1 MRRPRL
7 ILVCGV
13 PGSGKST
20 FALHMA
26 DRYGAARFASETFA
40 EELGAAART
49 ASGDFSKE
57 ALLHAYAAMGAAVR
71 EALATNKLVVAVGSF
86 RSEEQRRRFRDIAT
100 GSGASVTTV
109 RIVCSVETAAKRIRS
124 RRAIG
129 ERGPNEEAILQIDAA
144 LDRGSDIDKMLTN
157 DSSVEEFHRKIDA
170 LIQVLEWSSEPHE
183 STAVLVR
190 GPG

>member
-1 MRRPRL
+1 MGRPRL
-7 ILVCGV
+7 IIVCGI

-20 FALHMA
+20 FALHVA
-26 DRYGAARFASETFA
+26 DRWEAIRFASETFA

-49 ASGDFSKE
+49 ASGDLSKE
-57 ALLHAYAAMGAAVR
+57 AILHAYAAMGAAVR
-71 EALATNKLVVAVGSF
+71 GSLATNKLVVAVGSF

-100 GSGASVTTV
+100 SSGASVTTV

-144 LDRGSDIDKMLTN
+144 LDRASDIDMVLTN
-157 DSSVEEFHRKIDA
+157 ESSVEEFRRNIDA
-170 LIQVLEWSSEPHE
+170 LIQLLEWRSDRHE
-183 STAVLVR
+183 SSAAMMQR
-190 GPG
+190 PG